1 MNNHVDVCQSLLAS
15 GANKEARDEQKCTPL
30 HLACRKGS
38 LECIKL
44 LLEQDS
50 DIMALDNRQW
60 TALHYASYNG
70 HPKAVN
76 TLLKWEADFD
86 KLSNVK
92 NSQGRIAFIISKDDY
107 VKKAFNRKYFNYNFP
122 FNHFYV
128 DIWKACKDG
137 DLDMVRIMIRE
148 GQNPSEP
155 TQMLGNT
162 PMHIAAR
169 NGHYLI
175 VKLLID
181 MESSVT

>member
-1 MNNHVDVCQSLLAS
+1 M
-15 GANKEARDEQKCTPL
+15 
-30 HLACRKGS
+30 
-38 LECIKL
+38 
-44 LLEQDS
+44 
-50 DIMALDNRQW
+50 
-60 TALHYASYNG
+60 HYSSYNG

-76 TLLKWEADFD
+76 CLLKWEADYD

-107 VKKAFNRKYFNYNFP
+107 VKKAFN
-122 FNHFYV
+122 H
-128 DIWKACKDG
+128 IWKACKDG

-155 TQMLGNT
+155 TVKLGNT

-181 MESSVT
+181 MESPVTSTNKYGHTPR